1 MTEQF
6 WQLVDSRVLLV
17 APPFS
22 LSPEEDEVVVE
33 NLENDALAS
42 FLVLFEAEAE
52 DSVKTLL

>member
-17 APPFS
+17 APLFS
-22 LSPEEDEVVVE
+22 LSLEEDEVVVE

-52 DSVKTLL
+52 DSVKILL